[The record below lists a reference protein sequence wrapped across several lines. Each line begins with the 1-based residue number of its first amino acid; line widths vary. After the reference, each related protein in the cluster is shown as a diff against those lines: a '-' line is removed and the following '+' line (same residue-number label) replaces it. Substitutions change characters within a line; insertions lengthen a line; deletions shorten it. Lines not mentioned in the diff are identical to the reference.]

1 MVNHIKT
8 LLLNRMYSDIEGLDG
23 EFYIDEKFVPL
34 SIPARLGDIIE
45 NRLFAGAG
53 IKGRL
58 DIVNSICRMLD
69 RVDFA
74 RFVTFYDKRVTPL
87 PDDYKYVQVSVN
99 SIEPSVASRVLFAKT
114 GFDDIDSMLDVLE
127 RIGVVSLDGNS
138 TEVSCLLALVAQLE
152 AVRRSRDGG

>member
-87 PDDYKYVQVSVN
+87 PDDYKYVQVSGN
-99 SIEPSVASRVLFAKT
+99 SIESSVTSRVLFAKT
-114 GFDDIDSMLDVLE
+114 GFDDIDSMLDELE
-127 RIGVVSLDGNS
+127 RIGVGSLDGNS

>member
-8 LLLNRMYSDIEGLDG
+8 LLLNRMYSDIEGLEG
-23 EFYIDEKFVPL
+23 EFYIEESFVPL
-34 SIPARLGDIIE
+34 SVPPRLGDILE

-53 IKGRL
+53 ISGRL
-58 DIVNSICRMLD
+58 DIVNSIYRMLE

-87 PDDYKYVQVSVN
+87 PDDYKYVSVAGN
-99 SIEPSVASRVLFAKT
+99 SIVSSVTTRVLFAKT
-114 GFDDIDSMLDVLE
+114 GFDDIDSMLDELE
-127 RIGVVSLDGNS
+127 RVGIGTLDGNS
-138 TEVSCLLALVAQLE
+138 AEVSCLLALVAQLE